1 MKTNDTIKV
10 HLYDLSN
17 KEIKTKNYGK
27 TFYVYEKNGKLG
39 IDWNTEKLP
48 YSLKHWSTTQCATT
62 ARTSE
67 NLAKGQQIKY
77 IVDASIKR
85 LTNLSRLYMHRLRN
99 K

>member
-48 YSLKHWSTTQCATT
+48 YSCNGEIFAPFETFAPSVIF
-62 ARTSE
+62 E
-67 NLAKGQQIKY
+67 NVETGELFHVSNNENAVVRI
-77 IVDASIKR
+77 A
-85 LTNLSRLYMHRLRN
+85 
-99 K
+99 

>member
-27 TFYVYEKNGKLG
+27 LG

-48 YSLKHWSTTQCATT
+48 YSCNGEIFAPFETFAPSVIF
-62 ARTSE
+62 E
-67 NLAKGQQIKY
+67 NIETGELFHSSNIENAVVRI
-77 IVDASIKR
+77 A
-85 LTNLSRLYMHRLRN
+85 
-99 K
+99 